1 MSVVILGEEELNF
14 SFSVSLAKILFDLNL
29 YFQYC
34 LLNDFIFFETLFTLS
49 GNSEGSPLDS
59 DVSTFSPASVF
70 LSKFMVIDNI
80 FVENDFTE
88 KTVLYLFHNQLYYC
102 STVTISFGFDLIRM
116 DGMLVVLGRCP

>member
-1 MSVVILGEEELNF
+1 MIL
-14 SFSVSLAKILFDLNL
+14 
-29 YFQYC
+29 
-34 LLNDFIFFETLFTLS
+34 FFETLFTLS